1 MFCNNFGPFFSKYTF
16 IFIFFRKSII
26 DLTQFYQCQ
35 FELIRSTFLMK
46 HVFLFAAFAIYL
58 FPISMAI
65 TVTEAN
71 SFDIIMQLI
80 NPKRRLKQIRIN
92 EEKLPQSSSPTP
104 LLRTQ
109 TLATGSKG
117 IKNRFLG
124 YY

>member
-1 MFCNNFGPFFSKYTF
+1 MFCNNFWTDPFSQNIHSF
-16 IFIFFRKSII
+16 FFRKSII

-35 FELIRSTFLMK
+35 FELIRSTFSMK
-46 HVFLFAAFAIYL
+46 HVFLFATFAIYL

-109 TLATGSKG
+109 TLARGSKG